1 MAGSPRAAVR
11 ALRSLSAAFLIHA
24 VVSGVWGPR
33 LPAIKADLGL
43 DDGELGTALA
53 GVAVGLL
60 VGTRLAGAAVDRLG
74 SRALIRFGLPA
85 YCASLTLPALA
96 WDGASLFAGLLV
108 LGAVGGV
115 LDVAI
120 NSQGVEVE
128 RALERPVL
136 GRLHG
141 IWSVGL
147 GIGAAAAALGAAA
160 GLTPLENLAVVGA
173 VLGVAAIPLSA
184 GLLPGADR
192 PPAAA
197 AGREAVRRARW
208 PLLIL
213 GAIAFCSFAGEG
225 AAADWA
231 AVYLSQ
237 EQGAAAGLAAIGF
250 VGFAVGM
257 AGARFA
263 ADGLRWRLG
272 SLRLVR
278 AGGALAGL
286 GLGLGLLLD
295 APAGTI
301 GGFFVLGLGL
311 GAIVPIVFSTVGRLG
326 PDGSGRLVAWAATCG
341 YLGAIVG
348 PIVIGWVAD
357 ATNLA
362 HALVIPV
369 VLALAIPV
377 LASTVQA
384 RSAFGRD

>member
-53 GVAVGLL
+53 GVA
-60 VGTRLAGAAVDRLG
+60 
-74 SRALIRFGLPA
+74 
-85 YCASLTLPALA
+85 
-96 WDGASLFAGLLV
+96 
-108 LGAVGGV
+108 
-115 LDVAI
+115 
-120 NSQGVEVE
+120 
-128 RALERPVL
+128 
-136 GRLHG
+136 
-141 IWSVGL
+141 
-147 GIGAAAAALGAAA
+147 
-160 GLTPLENLAVVGA
+160 
-173 VLGVAAIPLSA
+173 
-184 GLLPGADR
+184 
-192 PPAAA
+192 
-197 AGREAVRRARW
+197 
-208 PLLIL
+208 
-213 GAIAFCSFAGEG
+213 
-225 AAADWA
+225 
-231 AVYLSQ
+231 
-237 EQGAAAGLAAIGF
+237 
-250 VGFAVGM
+250 
-257 AGARFA
+257 
-263 ADGLRWRLG
+263 
-272 SLRLVR
+272 RLVR